1 MKALTILGTRPEAVK
16 LAPVLHALQRTD
28 GVVSRL
34 CVTGQHRQMLDP
46 LLSFFHL
53 QPDYDLAVMEERQT
67 LAQVASAVLVR
78 LEPVLASER
87 PDWVLVQGD
96 TTTAAAAAL
105 GAHYAGVR
113 VGHVEAGLRTGD
125 KWQPFPEEVNRRL
138 VSVVA
143 DLHLAPTARARDHLL
158 AEGAAPANIVVTGN
172 PVIDALYWTLAQPPR
187 PAPALEAALA
197 GAEGARVI
205 LVTAHRRENHGAPLE
220 RICWALRDLAARYGE
235 RLRIVYP
242 VHLNPA
248 VREPVQRLLGGV
260 SGIALTPPLDYPEL
274 VRLLQR
280 ADLVLTDSGGLQEEG
295 PALGKPVLV
304 LREVTERPEA
314 VAAGAARLVGT
325 GREAI
330 VAAVVQ
336 LLEDDSVYAQ
346 MARAVSPY
354 GDGHAAERIV
364 QALLGGH
371 PVGP

>member
-1 MKALTILGTRPEAVK
+1 MCIR
-16 LAPVLHALQRTD
+16 D
-28 GVVSRL
+28 
-34 CVTGQHRQMLDP
+34 
-46 LLSFFHL
+46 
-53 QPDYDLAVMEERQT
+53 
-67 LAQVASAVLVR
+67 R

-105 GAHYAGVR
+105 GAYYARVR

-138 VSVVA
+138 VSTVA
-143 DLHLAPTARARDHLL
+143 DLHMAPTARAREHLL
-158 AEGAAPANIVVTGN
+158 AEGVAPAHIVVTGN

-187 PAPALEAALA
+187 PASALEAALA
-197 GAEGARVI
+197 GADGARVI

-220 RICWALRDLAARYGE
+220 LICGALRDLAARYGE

-242 VHLNPA
+242 VHLSPA
-248 VREPVQRLLGGV
+248 VRTPVQRLLGDV
-260 SGIALTPPLDYPEL
+260 SGIALAPPLEYPEL

-314 VAAGAARLVGT
+314 VEAGAARLVGT

-330 VAAVVQ
+330 VAGAVR
-336 LLEDDSVYAQ
+336 LLEDEGAYAQ

-364 QALLGGH
+364 QALLGRH
-371 PVGP
+371 PVVP